1 MTGPAEA
8 GDSWGGAPCGVPS
21 QVVASARAQ
30 TDAGLA
36 PLEWTEA
43 EIKLAIGRHPEAEN
57 DLFHSNLV
65 VIPAILSP
73 A

>member
-1 MTGPAEA
+1 MTGTAEA
-8 GDSWGGAPCGVPS
+8 GDFQGGALGGALS
-21 QVVASARAQ
+21 QVVARDRMD

-36 PLEWTEA
+36 PVEWIEA
-43 EIKLAIGRHPEAEN
+43 EIKLAIRRHPEAEN